1 MTRELRTI
9 NNEPETLIRAGQ
21 HEAGY
26 WRDLWSYRELLY
38 FLAWRDLLIRYKQTV
53 AGSTW
58 ALLRPALNTL
68 VFTILFSRLGKFPSD
83 GVPYPVMV
91 LAGMVPWQLFSG
103 AILGGTQSLV
113 SNSNLISKVY
123 FPRLII
129 PCSTLGV
136 ALVDFLFTAILLLG
150 VMLYYGVM
158 PTWRMA
164 LLPVLVL
171 FALLASLG
179 PSLLISAL
187 MVKFRDFKHVVPFLI
202 QLGAYVCPVGFSTS
216 IVPEKWRTLYS
227 CNPLVGVIDGFRWVI
242 HGGAALHVQGLII
255 SIVVTLL
262 FLVTGV
268 WYFRKTERSFAD
280 VI

>member
-1 MTRELRTI
+1 MTKESRVTR
-9 NNEPETLIRAGQ
+9 NDQETVIRLGH
-21 HEAGY
+21 HESGY
-26 WRDLWSYRELLY
+26 WRDVWSYRELLY
-38 FLAWRDLLIRYKQTV
+38 FLAWRDILIRYKQTV
-53 AGSTW
+53 AGSAW

-136 ALVDFLFTAILLLG
+136 ALLDFLFTLILLLG
-150 VMLYYGVM
+150 VMLYYSVM
-158 PTWRMA
+158 PTWRLA
-164 LLPVLVL
+164 TLPLLVL

-179 PSLLISAL
+179 PSLLIAAL
-187 MVKFRDFKHVVPFLI
+187 MVKFRDFKHVVPFMI
-202 QLGAYVCPVGFSTS
+202 QLGAYVCPVGFSSS
-216 IVPEKWRTLYS
+216 IVPENWRALYS
-227 CNPLVGVIDGFRWVI
+227 CNPMVGVIDGFRWAI
-242 HGGAALHVQGLII
+242 HGGAPLHFQGLII
-255 SIVVTLL
+255 SILITLFFVVL
-262 FLVTGV
+262 GV
-268 WYFRKTERSFAD
+268 WYFRKAERSFAD
-280 VI
+280 MI